1 MEGNVLARPTFCG
14 KATTSLQRLAQP
26 FVPLLEGQ
34 TPAPIVGT
42 STGPAARLVTGRRAQ
57 WRRVLSGGEWWSG
70 VIDLELL
77 LEQEV
82 TGHIFVQA
90 LLVQLPPAVRPVA
103 GGESLSRVDEE
114 LFEDSVERLGVS
126 GGSAAFFKLRLKS
139 QSRPMDYFI
148 GKDLS
153 HAEDEVNF
161 YEEALQLQ
169 RQRGAAGLGPLLGY
183 TLEYAGVLT
192 HTEIHPRAAGRTELL
207 VMRNLRCGAVK
218 FRFLDIKIGQKTAQV
233 GWQGKSRAA
242 ALRQSLVDGITNSS
256 CEGFRLEG
264 FDGRPPALESMD
276 PLLDLG
282 MSGNAKMAHKALR
295 VMLQRMPAVEMLLHW
310 LDLHQE
316 PLDVEDHE
324 LPGRLCTTELA
335 EVVGHEAV
343 RGLYGLAVACRRSPV
358 PQKWI
363 GSSVGLGFDA
373 GHVPKREHGEEEV
386 RKSTV
391 VCIFDWGRSE
401 LNTMQKHM
409 QLSEKDQLD
418 RIEFWRYYMGGIDR
432 LAWEAARAYHHRFSC
447 RKWSLLT
454 FKVCDFDSMS
464 ENDFIGRLSVPVEE
478 TSGEVCAELS
488 SKDRNHVVGDY
499 WRGAA
504 TLTYSITWRAFP
516 QPSRLKGAWRVH
528 LIRAQHL
535 PRQDKMQLRTTSD
548 PMCEITACAEDE
560 HGLLCLRQVSS
571 VKVRHLD
578 PEWGETFD
586 LPVATEERISLE
598 NLFLPEKI
606 PQWIKDQLMN
616 GRSSSRWSWT
626 ESHQETEALEKA
638 LDTWKSRLDLASAT
652 VEDAFEAWS
661 SGKDF
666 KDSKEESKLTV
677 PREENKWTVRVIDTD
692 RGRAPEPVARFVW
705 FVVAPGS
712 RALEAAVL
720 SELDAR
726 NLCDAWCF
734 KRHPFGRTNA
744 AIQRVCGDD
753 QVPPELS
760 GRWVSIDRRSEHQR
774 VRMISCPHLP
784 FERPSFRPS
793 SAPFEGAQ
801 VSQLGAVPAV
811 WETRCFRESE
821 RSLCGGRPMS
831 CTSGRGTELAHVAS
845 RAQDASPGRV
855 KPRLR
860 VGCAVGITA
869 SPVQFGIVHHGSVE
883 QLPFHLHW
891 VKCPPDADAVLAML
905 GAGLLDVAILH
916 TEDVVH
922 AVSMGSS
929 LRICGTY
936 TSSPRCF
943 GLYILNQKKDEESET
958 LRSPCGLLHN
968 SLGSQLALHI
978 LGQERDWRAQGD
990 LYLRQ
995 LASLDAAKTALA
1007 SGRVQALLWERH
1019 MAYDCVSSGEWVE
1032 AWQATLPWSSSLYVA
1047 TRDSAYA
1054 KAKSI
1059 QSFIQWTRSCSEE
1072 FLEADSAEAAGQLLA
1087 NSYRL
1092 TGLAVIAWL
1101 SSMRW
1106 WCRSEVRKGDL
1117 TDTLKHLLLANLIK
1131 SPSHLNHPVKSV
1143 ARSFCELL
1151 EEGKLES
1158 YGSQRGGHLEEE
1170 GWVPLDTFTSGS
1182 ANRLFDMARGYP
1194 LQQNGLHEY
1203 IIERRSMA
1211 RDES

>member
-1 MEGNVLARPTFCG
+1 MGCGESRAQRHEHPKLLGQAEPPKAKPRSESEEGGEKLECFLVLKVLRADLLRSFDAYGKMDPYTVVELVETGARKEIARTRIDWNADKHPHFEHTCRGQPFKMGSSAQVEFQVMEGNVLARPTFCG

-42 STGPAARLVTGRRAQ
+42 STGP
-57 WRRVLSGGEWWSG
+57 

-192 HTEIHPRAAGRTELL
+192 HTEETNAGKKRTELL

-586 LPVATEERISLE
+586 LPVATEERHLEDALAGISLE

-606 PQWIKDQLMN
+606 PQWIKDQLHPGMN

-652 VEDAFEAWS
+652 VEDAFEDPSPDGEAA
-661 SGKDF
+661 G
-666 KDSKEESKLTV
+666 
-677 PREENKWTVRVIDTD
+677 PRETEPGEENKWTVRVIDTD
-692 RGRAPEPVARFVW
+692 R
-705 FVVAPGS
+705 GS

-726 NLCDAWCF
+726 NLCQAGA
-734 KRHPFGRTNA
+734 PQEEPGLVA
-744 AIQRVCGDD
+744 VCGDD

-760 GRWVSIDRRSEHQR
+760 GRWVSIDRRSEHQ
-774 VRMISCPHLP
+774 SCWD
-784 FERPSFRPS
+784 FGC
-793 SAPFEGAQ
+793 SA
-801 VSQLGAVPAV
+801 
-811 WETRCFRESE
+811 
-821 RSLCGGRPMS
+821 
-831 CTSGRGTELAHVAS
+831 
-845 RAQDASPGRV
+845 
-855 KPRLR
+855 
-860 VGCAVGITA
+860 
-869 SPVQFGIVHHGSVE
+869 
-883 QLPFHLHW
+883 
-891 VKCPPDADAVLAML
+891 
-905 GAGLLDVAILH
+905 
-916 TEDVVH
+916 
-922 AVSMGSS
+922 
-929 LRICGTY
+929 
-936 TSSPRCF
+936 
-943 GLYILNQKKDEESET
+943 
-958 LRSPCGLLHN
+958 
-968 SLGSQLALHI
+968 
-978 LGQERDWRAQGD
+978 
-990 LYLRQ
+990 
-995 LASLDAAKTALA
+995 
-1007 SGRVQALLWERH
+1007 
-1019 MAYDCVSSGEWVE
+1019 CVS
-1032 AWQATLPWSSSLYVA
+1032 
-1047 TRDSAYA
+1047 
-1054 KAKSI
+1054 
-1059 QSFIQWTRSCSEE
+1059 
-1072 FLEADSAEAAGQLLA
+1072 
-1087 NSYRL
+1087 
-1092 TGLAVIAWL
+1092 L
-1101 SSMRW
+1101 S
-1106 WCRSEVRKGDL
+1106 
-1117 TDTLKHLLLANLIK
+1117 
-1131 SPSHLNHPVKSV
+1131 
-1143 ARSFCELL
+1143 
-1151 EEGKLES
+1151 
-1158 YGSQRGGHLEEE
+1158 
-1170 GWVPLDTFTSGS
+1170 
-1182 ANRLFDMARGYP
+1182 
-1194 LQQNGLHEY
+1194 
-1203 IIERRSMA
+1203 
-1211 RDES
+1211 